1 MRYHLSARD
10 TPKGNAP
17 TTSERGNMA
26 TLAKARRPD
35 RPSLDIIVPLCNEED
50 VLSALLASL
59 ARVFAPDNLTRTGV
73 RSVHYIFVD
82 DGSADRSAEILS
94 DAISAGLPAT
104 LYRLS
109 RNFGH
114 QNAVSAGLD
123 FAHADVV
130 AVIDADLQDP
140 PELILDM
147 VARWREGYDVVFAR
161 RQRRKENPLRNAG
174 AWLFYR
180 LVAFLADIRIP
191 LDSGDFCLM
200 DRRVVAIIS
209 RLPERLRFPRGLRA
223 WAGFRQTGI
232 DYDRPARRAGR
243 SKYGLSK
250 LYRLAT
256 DGVVSSSI
264 RPLQIAQVASVSF
277 LGLSLLVGTM
287 LLLQPRSLGI
297 PPAILGVYLLI
308 ILGNLVQV
316 FCIYLLGA
324 YVGRTYL
331 EVKGRPS
338 YVVMEVIGDGPAE
351 MEGRSSR
358 D

>member
-1 MRYHLSARD
+1 
-10 TPKGNAP
+10 
-17 TTSERGNMA
+17 MA
-26 TLAKARRPD
+26 ALVKPCRPD
-35 RPSLDIIVPLCNEED
+35 RPSLEVVIPLCNEEN
-50 VLSALLASL
+50 VLNELLACL
-59 ARVFAPDNLTRTGV
+59 ARVFAHDNLARSGV
-73 RSVHYIFVD
+73 RSVHYVFVD

-94 DAISAGLPAT
+94 EAISTGLPAT

-114 QNAVSAGLD
+114 QSAVSAGLD
-123 FAHADVV
+123 FARADIV

-147 VARWREGYDVVFAR
+147 IAHWRDGYDVVFAR
-161 RQRRKENPLRNAG
+161 RRRRKEHPLRNAG

-200 DRRVVAIIS
+200 DRRIVELLS

-232 DYDRPARRAGR
+232 EYDRPARRAGR
-243 SKYGLSK
+243 SKYSVAK

-264 RPLQIAQVASVSF
+264 RPLQLAQLASVSF
-277 LGLSLLVGTM
+277 LCLSLLVAG
-287 LLLQPRSLGI
+287 LLLLRPRSLGI
-297 PPAILGVYLLI
+297 PPVILAGYLLI

-331 EVKGRPS
+331 EVKGRPP
-338 YVVMEVIGDGPAE
+338 YVVMEVIGNTGHESERERNSD
-351 MEGRSSR
+351 
-358 D
+358 

>member
-1 MRYHLSARD
+1 MPALI
-10 TPKGNAP
+10 
-17 TTSERGNMA
+17 
-26 TLAKARRPD
+26 KARRSEQ
-35 RPSLDIIVPLCNEED
+35 PSLEVVIPLCNEAD
-50 VLSALLASL
+50 VLQELLARLTQVFALDEL
-59 ARVFAPDNLTRTGV
+59 ARNHV
-73 RSVHYIFVD
+73 RSAHYVFVD

-94 DAISAGLPAT
+94 DAVAAGLPAT

-123 FAHADVV
+123 FARADVV

-140 PELILDM
+140 PELIYQM
-147 VARWREGYDVVFAR
+147 IARWRDGYEIVFAR
-161 RQRRKENPLRNAG
+161 RHRRQENPLRNAG

-180 LVAFLADIRIP
+180 LVAFLADISIP

-200 DRRVVAIIS
+200 DRRVVELIS
-209 RLPERLRFPRGLRA
+209 ALPERLRFPRGLRA
-223 WAGFRQTGI
+223 WAGFRQIGI
-232 DYDRPARRAGR
+232 DYDRPPRRAGR
-243 SKYGLSK
+243 SKYSLGR

-264 RPLQIAQVASVSF
+264 RPLQVAQVASVSF
-277 LGLSLLVGTM
+277 LLLSIVVAAM
-287 LLLQPRSLGI
+287 LLLRPQRLGI
-297 PPAILGVYLLI
+297 PPAILGVSLLI
-308 ILGNLVQV
+308 LLGNLVQA

-331 EVKGRPS
+331 EVKGRPP
-338 YVVMEVIGDGPAE
+338 YVVMDVIGDDTRE
-351 MEGRSSR
+351 KEDERRR